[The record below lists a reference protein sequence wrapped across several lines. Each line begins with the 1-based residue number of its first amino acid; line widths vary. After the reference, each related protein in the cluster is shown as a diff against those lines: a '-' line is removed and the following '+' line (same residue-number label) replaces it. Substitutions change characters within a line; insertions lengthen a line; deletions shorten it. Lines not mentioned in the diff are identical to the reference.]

1 MSEQVTVTFQP
12 TGRRVSV
19 LRGTTVLEAAG
30 LAGLALETPC
40 GGSGTCGKCR
50 VRFTPD
56 APEATA
62 ADREALGSTV
72 EEGWRLACR
81 TPLQGDATI
90 EIPSSSLIAS
100 GAQILTRSEGPAG
113 EVASAIRLVTVDL
126 DEPTL
131 EDPAADLQRLMRATG
146 PFRADLAS
154 LRAIPP
160 VLRESGYRG
169 TAVLADH
176 QLIDF
181 IPGDPSGRCFGVAID
196 VGTTTLAGALL
207 DLSDGTELAVAAR
220 LNPQVRFGD
229 DVLSRIVCAG
239 DDKGSMAA
247 MRSDLLEALR
257 QLVAELAD
265 SAAVEPGEIYEATIA
280 GNTTMQHILCGLDPT
295 PLGLVPFAPAVARG
309 LMLRADEL
317 PVGIHPRGAVWI
329 MPVIGGFVGGDTVAG
344 LIATDLPAGEV
355 PALLVDIGTNGEIVL
370 VDGGGRLMAA
380 STAAGPALEG
390 ARISAGMRAASG
402 AIEKVLFD
410 GDELRV
416 SVIGGGEAVGLC
428 GSALMD
434 ATALLLDTGV
444 LNAEGRMLAGDELPA
459 SVPAALVERLTE
471 VDGIRAF
478 RLADRQDGGTVLLTQ
493 KDIRELQLAV
503 GAIRAGIAILLRGA
517 GIEPG
522 DLQRV
527 CIAGGLGSFIRR
539 SCAQRIGLIPPEI
552 PHERIHYVGNAAL
565 HGARAALLSTGVRQR
580 ADELAR
586 GAEHVQ
592 LSQDPAFQ
600 MEYIEAMVF
609 PESQ

>member
-19 LRGTTVLEAAG
+19 LRDTTVLEAAG

-50 VRFTPD
+50 VRFAPD
-56 APEATA
+56 APKATA

-81 TPLQGDATI
+81 THLQGDATI

-113 EVASAIRLVTVDL
+113 EVDSAIRLVHVDL

-131 EDPAADLQRLMRATG
+131 DDPAADLERLTAETG
-146 PFRADLAS
+146 AFRADLAS

-160 VLRESGYRG
+160 VLRENGYRG

-239 DDKGSMAA
+239 DGKGSMAA
-247 MRSDLLEALR
+247 MRSDLLEALG

-265 SAAVEPGEIYEATIA
+265 SAGVEAGEIYEATIA
-280 GNTTMQHILCGLDPT
+280 GNTTMQHILCGMDPT
-295 PLGLVPFAPAVARG
+295 PLGLVPFAPAVARA

-344 LIATDLPAGEV
+344 LIATDLPAGDV

-410 GDELRV
+410 GDELRA

-434 ATALLLDTGV
+434 ATALLLDVGI
-444 LNAEGRMLAGDELPA
+444 LNAEGRMLAGDELPDD
-459 SVPAALVERLTE
+459 VPPALADRLTE
-471 VDGIRAF
+471 VDGVRAF
-478 RLADRQDGGTVLLTQ
+478 RLADRADGSAVLLTQ

-517 GIEPG
+517 GIEPA

-565 HGARAALLSTGVRQR
+565 HGARAALLSTGVRKR